1 MNPLNTTRRRLLTG
15 GLASLAAAG
24 LAPALSASARQQQT
38 SGRPSTGPAGQGSIP
53 RRQRVKALVI
63 GSGFGGA
70 IAAYRL
76 GLKGIDTLVL
86 EKGRRWDVVAGKPGP
101 FATSRQ
107 PDGRALWLSEVDLL
121 STSGPKDPLEPYTG
135 LVERYNEDGIVVW
148 TSCGVGGGSLV
159 YNTVL
164 LQPSKRNF
172 SLCFPAEISY
182 EEMDREYYP
191 RVVEMMDAGPIPDDV
206 LMSSPYLGARVFQ
219 EFARRAG
226 IRTERINTATNWHV
240 VRKELRGKLEAS
252 AISGEIWYGANS
264 GYKNSLDRNY
274 LKYAEQSGRV
284 KVQEL
289 SQVVDI
295 KENGS
300 RYLVEYNRID
310 EHGKVVSSHT
320 VDCDYLFLGA
330 GSMGTTSLLVRAKH
344 RGTLP
349 RLNAE
354 VGRHW
359 GNNGDTFGSFRTGA
373 PAGSFA
379 GGPAHIV
386 GLDYES
392 NPYGPQTVIAFPQ
405 GNHHDDQL
413 IFLGMSI
420 PQDSGTWDY
429 DASENRAK
437 LHWPSHSKGQEHT
450 EQGMEYTLKRLASS
464 VTPEAE
470 AKRAVDSIKVHAGDT
485 AHPCGG
491 VVMGKACDFY
501 GRVQGYKGLYV
512 VDGALIPRA
521 TAAANPALTIGAFA
535 ERCMEQILKTDI
547 RA

>member
-1 MNPLNTTRRRLLTG
+1 MRPLNTTRRRLLVG

-24 LAPALSASARQQQT
+24 LAPAMAAGSGQA
-38 SGRPSTGPAGQGSIP
+38 GRPARATRAAAQTTIP

-76 GLKGIDTLVL
+76 GQKGIDTLVL
-86 EKGRRWDVVAGKPGP
+86 ERGRRWDVTANQPGP
-101 FATSRQ
+101 FATSRN

-121 STSGPKDPLEPYTG
+121 VNDGPKDPLDRYVG
-135 LVERYNEDGIVVW
+135 LVERYNEDGIIVW
-148 TSCGVGGGSLV
+148 ASSGVGGGSLV

-172 SLCFPAEISY
+172 GLAFPAAVSY
-182 EEMDREYYP
+182 DEMDREYYP
-191 RVVEMMDAGPIPDDV
+191 RVVEMMDAGPIPDDI

-219 EFARRAG
+219 ELANRAG
-226 IRTERINTATNWHV
+226 LRNERINTASNWHV
-240 VRKELRGKLEAS
+240 VRRELRGQLPAS
-252 AISGEIWYGANS
+252 ATEGEIWYGANS

-274 LKYAEQSGRV
+274 LKYAQESGRV

-289 SQVVDI
+289 SNVVDI
-295 KENGS
+295 RENGN
-300 RYLVEYNRID
+300 RYLVDYNRID
-310 EHGKVVSSHT
+310 ERGNVISSHT

-330 GSMGTTSLLVRAKH
+330 GSMGTTSLLVRAKA

-349 RLNAE
+349 RLNGE

-359 GNNGDTFGSFRTGA
+359 GNNGDTFGSFRTGR
-373 PAGSFA
+373 PAGSSS

-386 GLDYES
+386 GLDYET
-392 NPYGPQTVIAFPQ
+392 NPHGPQTVIAFPQ
-405 GNHHDDQL
+405 PNNPEDAL
-413 IFLGMSI
+413 IFLGMAI
-420 PQDSGTWDY
+420 PQDSGYWDY
-429 DASENRAK
+429 DAKEGRAR
-437 LHWPSHSKGQEHT
+437 LHWPANTPGQKNT
-450 EQGMEYTLKRLASS
+450 EQGMEYTLTRLASAI
-464 VTPEAE
+464 TPESE
-470 AKRAVDSIKVHAGDT
+470 AKRARDSIKVSAGST

-491 VVMGKACDFY
+491 AVMGKACDFY

-512 VDGALIPRA
+512 VDGALIPLA

-535 ERCMEQILKTDI
+535 ERCMDEILKTEL
-547 RA
+547 RG